1 MALQKE
7 YLSPYG
13 TEHSQSYRKIITT
26 DLDSNVGTSPPRV
39 KCVVHVF
46 ATTEARTSESASMYV
61 EEYQFDYDT
70 SVNKNLLEY
79 SYDHLKTHP
88 TISGSLS
95 V

>member
-1 MALQKE
+1 LWIKAE
-7 YLSPYG
+7 
-13 TEHSQSYRKIITT
+13 
-26 DLDSNVGTSPPRV
+26 
-39 KCVVHVF
+39 
-46 ATTEARTSESASMYV
+46 V